1 MSSVMSLAMLE
12 AGRRVLNLDLDMDM
26 WDFVNVVVTGVS
38 WKELTAAVSEWV
50 SDVKHDLKKIIIV
63 VVNDEQQERHDLQIL
78 PATLIRNNKVNCIAN
93 IISKCEMLRRRIDN
107 FKTHLITG
115 AQIERLK
122 FVIGMLIETTHSRTT
137 TTTTTPP
144 QPQQNPAPPPTI

>member
-50 SDVKHDLKKIIIV
+50 SDVKHDLKKIIFV

-78 PATLIRNNKVNCIAN
+78 PATLIINNKVNCIAN
-93 IISKCEMLRRRIDN
+93 IISNCEMLRRRID
-107 FKTHLITG
+107 KSSKLSSS
-115 AQIERLK
+115 QIFR
-122 FVIGMLIETTHSRTT
+122 
-137 TTTTTPP
+137 
-144 QPQQNPAPPPTI
+144 